1 MNASDFIAGVKAGKI
16 DPVKHT
22 EEILREA
29 KVVNDAYHY
38 FLNIPEEEALAQAK
52 KVNKSGK
59 LAGLAISV
67 KDCLVVKDVEST
79 AGSRI
84 LKGYKPL
91 FTATAVQRLMDEG
104 AIVIGKTH
112 QDEFGYG
119 TFNLN
124 VGVGLPVPKNPFD
137 LNRVT
142 GGSSGGAAG
151 FTQKSTHTHVAIAES
166 TGGSIVAPASFCGVY
181 GLCPTY
187 GAVSR
192 YGLMDY
198 ANSLDKIGVMGRD
211 LASVKLVYD
220 VMKGKDAK
228 DSTSVEGKELPATV
242 KRVAVIKES
251 LDVDPLVREK
261 VLKKIEELGFEYDE
275 ISLPLATKHALGT
288 YYVIA
293 MAETSTNLA
302 KYCGIRYGVQN
313 ELEGNYNEYF
323 SRIRDENF
331 GKEAKRRLVLGTFVR
346 MAGYRDQYYLK
357 AMKIRTKII
366 AEYKEVFKKY
376 DLIFSPTM
384 PILPPR
390 NDEMEKL
397 TPLQHYMM
405 DILTVGPNLA
415 GLPHLNLPAG
425 FVNELPVGLLAIAD
439 HFGEQKLLSLEK

>member
-38 FLNIPEEEALAQAK
+38 FLNIFEEQALIQAQN
-52 KVNKSGK
+52 VNKSGK
-59 LAGLAISV
+59 LAGLPISV

-91 FTATAVQRLMDEG
+91 FTATAVQRLIDEG

-137 LNRVT
+137 MDRVT

-151 FTQKSTHTHVAIAES
+151 FTQKSTHAHVAIA
-166 TGGSIVAPASFCGVY
+166 SIVAPASFCGVY

-211 LASVKLVYD
+211 LASIKLVYD
-220 VMKGKDAK
+220 IMKGKDPK
-228 DSTSVEGKELPATV
+228 DSTSVEGKELPASV

-251 LDVDPLVREK
+251 LDVDPKIREK
-261 VLKKIEELGFEYDE
+261 ILKKIEELGFEYDE
-275 ISLPLATKHALGT
+275 ISLPLTTKHALGT

-302 KYCGIRYGVQN
+302 KYCGLRYGVQN
-313 ELEGNYNEYF
+313 ELDEGYNEYF
-323 SRIRDENF
+323 SHVRDENF

-366 AEYKEVFKKY
+366 AEYKDVFKKY
-376 DLIFSPTM
+376 DIIFSPTM

-415 GLPHLNLPAG
+415 GLPHVSIPAG
-425 FVNELPVGLLAIAD
+425 FVDELPVGLLAIAD
-439 HFGEQKLLSLEK
+439 HFGEQKLLGLEK